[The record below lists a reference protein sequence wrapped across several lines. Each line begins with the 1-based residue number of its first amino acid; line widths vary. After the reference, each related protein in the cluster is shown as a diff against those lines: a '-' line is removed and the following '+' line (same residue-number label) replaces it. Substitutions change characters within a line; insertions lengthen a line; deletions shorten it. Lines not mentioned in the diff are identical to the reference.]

1 MSKLNTEL
9 KKQVLAG
16 HDLSGFTQEQIVM
29 IENILISTI
38 KDCSN
43 FIVSNFDFCGE
54 EILIAEALSEA
65 YQADWSYDDDRDS
78 DHES

>member
-1 MSKLNTEL
+1 MSKLNTDL

-16 HDLSGFTQEQIVM
+16 HDLSGFTQEQIDM

-38 KDCSN
+38 NDCSD
-43 FIVSNFDFCGE
+43 FIVSHFDFCGE
-54 EILIAEALSEA
+54 EILIAEALSEF
-65 YQADWSYDDDRDS
+65 YQTDWSYDDDRDS